1 MPPRVTP
8 DQLTVLGLVGSAIVF
23 TGYVLSSHD
32 PGFLWLANFGLFVN
46 WVGDSMDGTLARYRK
61 IERPKYGFFLDH
73 TTDLLTEVMFALGLG
88 LSSFVRFEIACLALI
103 VYLLMA
109 AFIFLRAQVSGL
121 MQITI
126 SAHWTDR
133 SARRHGHSQHRHV
146 CGSAKAGAHAL
157 GSGLPGRPCGSCRGC
172 RRLCPVSRRDPARG
186 PAVGVDRPDPAK
198 SRCRNRQNVSLK
210 DAWSDRQ
217 RTGLG
222 QWPTVGCSG
231 PEPRTLLRLLQ
242 ARHGTAVRQ
251 TARVRRTFR
260 CKNVVFW
267 QKS

>member
-1 MPPRVTP
+1 VIARGGAISAKMEAQVGPRRNEGWLQPLERPALLWMAAHMPPRVTP

-32 PGFLWLANFGLFVN
+32 PGFLWLANFGLLVN

-126 SAHWTDR
+126 SRIGPTEVRVGMVILNIAMFVVPPKPVLTLWAPVSLVDLAVLAAAAVGFVLFLVAIR
-133 SARRHGHSQHRHV
+133 REARRLAAMDPTPPSRD
-146 CGSAKAGAHAL
+146 AGI
-157 GSGLPGRPCGSCRGC
+157 GKT
-172 RRLCPVSRRDPARG
+172 SR
-186 PAVGVDRPDPAK
+186 
-198 SRCRNRQNVSLK
+198 
-210 DAWSDRQ
+210 
-217 RTGLG
+217 
-222 QWPTVGCSG
+222 
-231 PEPRTLLRLLQ
+231 
-242 ARHGTAVRQ
+242 
-251 TARVRRTFR
+251 
-260 CKNVVFW
+260 
-267 QKS
+267 